1 MKSEKGCW
9 IGSGRWIVMICLG
22 EEPHQF
28 LAYGIQD
35 TNFDQQDVFFFAITN
50 RSAEQIVMQMV
61 EVI

>member
-1 MKSEKGCW
+1 
-9 IGSGRWIVMICLG
+9 MICLG